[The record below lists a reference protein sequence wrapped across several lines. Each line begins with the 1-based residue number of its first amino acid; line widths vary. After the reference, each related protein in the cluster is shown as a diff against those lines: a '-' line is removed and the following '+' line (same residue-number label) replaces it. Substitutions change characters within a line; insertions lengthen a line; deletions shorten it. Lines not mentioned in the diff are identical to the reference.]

1 MELRPRRFGDA
12 LAAKLPAPAGGQR
25 EAIPRSAQADPTSH
39 PPPGVLPAALVVSLS
54 LSFALLLASCT
65 VLELVGPTQR
75 AERALYLAAFVLLL
89 PVTVLTAAK
98 LASDERRRS
107 VLPLMAIVAAAGF
120 TLLLLGSRLLT
131 LGAAA
136 PSWAPAAKLVA
147 VAALGAALL
156 ALVERPC
163 WAAPLARIPRPARR
177 GWPAPLSGAAALA
190 ALLAVFLPSGVT
202 VWKVALSLAV
212 AALAALAYLRV
223 SRRTLPRP
231 LALGADLL
239 VPLLIVLA
247 VVDLTGPY
255 PPGQE
260 LSSGGPLSPASIVPI
275 AQVHQSFYLGPANDV
290 LHGRVL
296 QVDTGAVYGPG
307 TIYVLAL
314 WFKLAPIGYGTL
326 AIFGGLVTAVQCVLG
341 WAALRLSGC
350 GRILAAGTLLA
361 AVLGTVLAALGSP
374 GLFLNVGGLRFAP
387 PYVLIL
393 IALLAARRG
402 EAGRTTTA
410 GLLVA
415 LATTSLISIE
425 VFAYSAA
432 TFVAIVGFGAATSSR
447 SFSEGARTFGG
458 ALARGI
464 GACVAAHILFAL
476 GTRAYGGDWPD
487 WGWYLA
493 YVSTWSKSEL
503 LGGTVAPWS
512 AGWVLGGV
520 YFASLAAVAVLLAVS
535 RQQVR
540 RMAVPFLTISAS
552 ATLGAVYLTY
562 FISHPND
569 MFLPFIALPALIVC
583 AVWLRVLLAGEG
595 LPAPVRGAGVA
606 LAAWILA
613 MVLATSFSGAMH
625 RWPRTALAHLMPGGR
640 SFVGDLQRE
649 WDSPPLDSRA
659 TRAEALLERYFPS
672 DRALVLVEPDL
683 GMEALIRSGRANLL
697 PISYPYQD
705 QVVPRETR
713 PRVSKAIGR
722 LTAGTPMLV
731 QLGRPGS
738 SAASPTLRV
747 LRAFLAVGPR
757 ERLGPLQHYTLRQI
771 QTRFRFQPVATGP
784 DGLAVVRLVP
794 RARERRTRHR

>member
-1 MELRPRRFGDA
+1 MELRRRRFGDA
-12 LAAKLPAPAGGQR
+12 LAAKLPAPGGER
-25 EAIPRSAQADPTSH
+25 EAVPTSAEADPTSH

-65 VLELVGPTQR
+65 ALELAGPTER
-75 AERALYLAAFVLLL
+75 AQRALYVAAFVLLL
-89 PVTVLTAAK
+89 PIAVLTASQ

-107 VLPLMAIVAAAGF
+107 VLPLMATVAAAGF
-120 TLLLLGSRLLT
+120 GLLLLGSRLLS
-131 LGAAA
+131 LHAAA
-136 PSWAPAAKLVA
+136 PSWTQAAKLVG

-156 ALVERPC
+156 ALVVQPR
-163 WAAPLARIPRPARR
+163 WSAPLARFPRPR
-177 GWPAPLSGAAALA
+177 GWPAALAGAAALA
-190 ALLAVFLPSGVT
+190 ALPAVFLPGVVT
-202 VWKVALSLAV
+202 TWRVVLSLAV
-212 AALAALAYLRV
+212 AALAALAYLRFP
-223 SRRTLPRP
+223 RTTLPRP

-260 LSSGGPLSPASIVPI
+260 LSSGGALSPASIVPI

-290 LHGRVL
+290 LHGRGL
-296 QVDTGAVYGPG
+296 LVDAGAVYGPG
-307 TIYVLAL
+307 VIYVLAL
-314 WFKLAPIGYGTL
+314 WFKAAPIGYGAL

-341 WAALRLSGC
+341 WAVLRLSGC

-374 GLFLNVGGLRFAP
+374 GLFLNVGGLRFAA

-393 IALLAARRG
+393 IAVLAARRG
-402 EAGRTTTA
+402 DAGRTTTP

-415 LATTSLISIE
+415 LAATSLMSIE

-432 TFVAIVGFGAATSSR
+432 TFLAIVGFGAASSSR
-447 SFSEGARTFGG
+447 SLSEGGRTFGG

-476 GTRAYGGDWPD
+476 GTRAYGGGWPD

-493 YVSTWSKSEL
+493 YVRTWSKSEL
-503 LGGTVAPWS
+503 PGGTVAPWS
-512 AGWVLGGV
+512 AGWVLGGA
-520 YFASLAAVAVLLAVS
+520 YFASLAAVAVLLAVN
-535 RQQVR
+535 RQHVR
-540 RMAVPFLTISAS
+540 RMAVPLVTISAS

-562 FISHPND
+562 FLSHPHD
-569 MFLPFIALPALIVC
+569 PFLPFIALPALVVC

-595 LPAPVRGAGVA
+595 LSAPVRAAGAA

-613 MVLATSFSGAMH
+613 MVVATSFSGAMD
-625 RWPRTALAHLMPGGR
+625 RWPRTALAHLLPGGH

-705 QVVPRETR
+705 QVVPRESG

-731 QLGRPGS
+731 QLGRPGA

-747 LRAFLAVGPR
+747 LRAFRAVGPR
-757 ERLGPLQHYTLRQI
+757 ERLGPLQLDALHQI
-771 QTRFRFQPVATGP
+771 QARFRFQPLAIGP
-784 DGLAVVRLVP
+784 DGLEVVRLVP
-794 RARERRTRHR
+794 RT